1 MLKIIIIRGGLGNQ
15 MFIYAFYLSLKKK
28 YPFSIFFL
36 DMLDSWFAH
45 GGYDI
50 LKVFQ
55 LENRK
60 TYKFYMRIRSICD
73 KYFTKY
79 LFYRFSESSVHEIVS
94 AQRNKR
100 KALLIYDGFW
110 QSEKYFES
118 VKNIVKQK
126 FQFDL
131 DKLNHESKFLLAEIN
146 RNNSVAIHIRRG
158 DYLNHNE
165 IFGNICTV
173 DYYLKAISQLKELEK
188 DLHFYFFSDDKDWI
202 KSNFNLENSS
212 MVDCNYEEDSW
223 QDMCLMSY
231 CKHNII
237 ANSTFSWW
245 GAWLNNNPNKKV
257 IAPQKWSNTI
267 KDVEV
272 IPDSWIKL

>member
-60 TYKFYMRIRSICD
+60 TYKFYMQIRNICD
-73 KYFTKY
+73 EYFTKY
-79 LFYRFSESSVHEIVS
+79 LFDRFLENSVHEIVS
-94 AQRNKR
+94 TQRNKR
-100 KALLIYDGFW
+100 KTLLIYDGFW

-118 VKNIVKQK
+118 VKDTVKQK
-126 FQFDL
+126 FKFDL
-131 DKLNHESKFLLAEIN
+131 NKLNHESKFLLAEIN
-146 RNNSVAIHIRRG
+146 RNNSVAIHVRRG

-173 DYYLKAISQLKELEK
+173 DYYMKAISQLKEVEK

-202 KSNFNLENSS
+202 KKNINLENSS
-212 MVDCNYEEDSW
+212 MVDCNYGEDSW

-245 GAWLNNNPNKKV
+245 GAWLNNNPNKIV
-257 IAPQKWSNTI
+257 IAPKKWSNTI

-272 IPDSWIKL
+272 IPNSWIKL